1 MKRCR
6 QESSGPEDLVR
17 EATGIALLFFLFYLM
32 FCRRNI
38 YIKSSRFLIQNT
50 VKNRKIFYNIYFII
64 VTIIA
69 GKNNTTIYNK
79 KKFNSYQE

>member
-50 VKNRKIFYNIYFII
+50 VKNRKIFYNIHFVF
-64 VTIIA
+64 VTIIEWE
-69 GKNNTTIYNK
+69 KNTTIYK
-79 KKFNSYQE
+79 KKVQSYQE